1 VFVVGPK
8 QGTYMRLVD
17 RMWNVLV
24 LKLAVYTDSK
34 HLDSKDLIFKQISTI
49 MAAHFHSSE
58 MHITVADNIN

>member
-1 VFVVGPK
+1 
-8 QGTYMRLVD
+8 MRLVD